1 MHYQRDK
8 NMFRRTI
15 LNREQI
21 SKNTTCLWIIKANKQ
36 NILNISNNL
45 FIAAIL
51 FNVAVMP

>member
-1 MHYQRDK
+1 MRYQRDK
-8 NMFRRTI
+8 NTFRRTI